1 MSLRGR
7 GSATGALAAHLLLLA
22 TCVGTAPAQQGE
34 PVRIGALLDMTGG
47 FADFGL
53 KFKTGIEFR
62 LEEASWTVAGRPIK
76 LIVAD
81 AASQQPAVALDQGK
95 KLVEQDKVHVVI
107 GPLTSGPR
115 LAVEPYFAE
124 RRVPT
129 LTVSSHTIAAKKFGW
144 TVFTRGTLWQVPY
157 PLGLYAAEQL
167 GLKTVA
173 TIATDFVAGRE
184 YTGAFVDGFKQKGG
198 SVVQQQWPPLGTPD
212 FGPYLVGLKDAD
224 SLALMLGGTDILRFL
239 RQYADF
245 GLLKKKTRIL
255 LPTIAVLEDSRLQ
268 ELGDITVGIIG
279 ADDYAKRAELPA
291 NKRFI
296 AAFEAK
302 YRARPEKHQ
311 AAAYESTSI
320 VLQAL
325 EATRGDTDPEKLRQA
340 MFRVALETPSGP
352 LSFTPS
358 GIAIRDVH
366 ILEAR
371 KVGSEYGWVPLRTY
385 PQIRQPGE

>member
-1 MSLRGR
+1 MIHRTR
-7 GSATGALAAHLLLLA
+7 GSRKGVSSLLLLLA
-22 TCVGTAPAQQGE
+22 VICAGPASAQQAE

-53 KFKTGIEFR
+53 KFKAGIEFR
-62 LEEASWTVAGRPIK
+62 LEEANWAVAGRPIT
-76 LIVAD
+76 LIIAD
-81 AASQQPAVALDQGK
+81 SASQQPAVALDQGK

-157 PLGLYAAEQL
+157 PLGVFAAEQL
-167 GLKTVA
+167 GLKTVS

-184 YTGAFVDGFKQKGG
+184 YTAAFVDGFKQKGG
-198 SVVQQQWPPLGTPD
+198 AVGQQQWPPLGTPD
-212 FGPYLVGLKDAD
+212 FGPYLVGLREAD
-224 SLALMLGGTDILRFL
+224 GLAVMLGGTDILRFL
-239 RQYADF
+239 KQYAEF

-255 LPTIAVLEDSRLQ
+255 LPTAAVLEDIRLQ

-279 ADDYAKRAELPA
+279 ADDYAKRLDSPA

-296 AAFEAK
+296 SAFESK
-302 YRARPEKHQ
+302 SRTRAEKHQ

-340 MFRVALETPSGP
+340 MFQVRLETPSGP

-358 GIAIRDVH
+358 GIAIRDVYVM
-366 ILEAR
+366 EAR
-371 KVGSEYGWVPLRTY
+371 KIGNEYGWVPLRTY
-385 PQIRQPGE
+385 PKIRHPGE